1 MSIFNRYLKEGP
13 GVEKDAPQ
21 KHRFFLFFELFGR
34 KFTKL
39 ILLNVLYFLLL
50 IPFIIGGF
58 MTFSINPNIITN
70 GAINLALIKTFPPI
84 VFSGDIIG
92 TIVFALS
99 FIIAGPATAGFVYVI
114 RNFQNQEHSWVRSDF
129 FEQFKLNFKQGA
141 LVGIIDFV
149 VFLASFIAL
158 NFYIYIAKT
167 ISPDMVSMSPVLVG
181 IVLMLSIIYLWMHY
195 YIHLMMVTF
204 DLSTKEIMK
213 NALLFSVGKLPLNVL
228 ITFICGVIFLLA
240 MFYIPTRITLI
251 LTVLILLSFVGY
263 IITFSVYPTV
273 EKYMIKG
280 R

>member
-21 KHRFFLFFELFGR
+21 KNRFFLFFELFGR

-58 MTFSINPNIITN
+58 MTFSINPNIITD

-99 FIIAGPATAGFVYVI
+99 FIISGPATAGFVYVI

-141 LVGIIDFV
+141 LIGIIDFIA
-149 VFLASFIAL
+149 FLAGFIAL

-167 ISPDMVSMSPVLVG
+167 ISPDMVSMSPVLIG
-181 IVLMLSIIYLWMHY
+181 IVLMLIIIYTWMHY

-213 NALLFSVGKLPLNVL
+213 NALLFSIGKLPLNVL

>member
-58 MTFSINPNIITN
+58 MTFSINPNIITD
-70 GAINLALIKTFPPI
+70 GAINVALIKTFPPI

-149 VFLASFIAL
+149 VLLAAFIAL

-204 DLSTKEIMK
+204 DLSTNEIMK

>member
-21 KHRFFLFFELFGR
+21 KNRFFLFFELFGR

-58 MTFSINPNIITN
+58 MTFSINPNIITD

-99 FIIAGPATAGFVYVI
+99 FIISGPATAGFVYVI

-141 LVGIIDFV
+141 LIGIIDF
-149 VFLASFIAL
+149 IA
-158 NFYIYIAKT
+158 
-167 ISPDMVSMSPVLVG
+167 
-181 IVLMLSIIYLWMHY
+181 
-195 YIHLMMVTF
+195 
-204 DLSTKEIMK
+204 
-213 NALLFSVGKLPLNVL
+213 
-228 ITFICGVIFLLA
+228 
-240 MFYIPTRITLI
+240 
-251 LTVLILLSFVGY
+251 
-263 IITFSVYPTV
+263 
-273 EKYMIKG
+273 
-280 R
+280 

>member
-58 MTFSINPNIITN
+58 MTFSINPNIITD
-70 GAINLALIKTFPPI
+70 GAINVALIKTLPPI

-149 VFLASFIAL
+149 VLLAAFIAL

>member
-1 MSIFNRYLKEGP
+1 MSIFNRYFKEGP

-21 KHRFFLFFELFGR
+21 KNRFFLFFELFGR

-39 ILLNVLYFLLL
+39 ILLNVLYFLML
-50 IPFIIGGF
+50 IPFIIGGL
-58 MTFSINPNIITN
+58 MTFSINPNIITD
-70 GAINLALIKTFPPI
+70 GAINLALIKVLPPI

-92 TIVFALS
+92 TIIFALS

-141 LVGIIDFV
+141 LIGIIDFIA
-149 VFLASFIAL
+149 FLAGFIAL

-167 ISPDMVSMSPVLVG
+167 ISPDMVSMSPVLIG
-181 IVLMLSIIYLWMHY
+181 IVLMLIIIYTWMHY

-213 NALLFSVGKLPLNVL
+213 NALLFSIGKLPLNVL